1 MFKVQLMLSGQLRR
15 TVFEALE
22 TWACETW
29 EPEMQARDVMTN
41 GVITVTSDTPVT
53 EVAELL
59 LEKGIS
65 AVPVEGA
72 EGTLVGMIS
81 EADLMHRAEIGK
93 EKPKRWWVAM
103 PQAELAD
110 AYAKAHG
117 SKARDVMHEGIHS
130 VLPETNLSDIVATME
145 KHRIKRVLVMEN
157 DKLHGIVTRS
167 NLLRGFLAGRSA
179 TKASQGDRAIRAAVL
194 DELGSQLWT
203 AIASNNVIV
212 ADGVVNFWGQVSS
225 EEQRRAL
232 RAAAENVPGVKR
244 VEDHTILLVGSPGYW
259 D

>member
-1 MFKVQLMLSGQLRR
+1 
-15 TVFEALE
+15 
-22 TWACETW
+22 
-29 EPEMQARDVMTN
+29 MQARDVMTN

-65 AVPVEGA
+65 AAPVEDA
-72 EGTLVGMIS
+72 EGRLIGMIS
-81 EADLMHRAEIGK
+81 EADLMHRAEIGQD
-93 EKPKRWWVAM
+93 KPKRWWVAM

-117 SKARDVMHEGIHS
+117 SKARDIMHAGIHS
-130 VLPETNLSDIVATME
+130 VSPDTSLTNVVATME
-145 KHRIKRVLVMEN
+145 KHRIKRVLVMEHGR
-157 DKLHGIVTRS
+157 LQGIVTRS

-179 TKASQGDRAIRAAVL
+179 TRASEGDRAIRATIL
-194 DELGSQLWT
+194 EELRPQLWST
-203 AIASNNVIV
+203 IKSNNVVV
-212 ADGVVNFWGQVSS
+212 ADGVVNLWGLVSS
-225 EEQRRAL
+225 EEERSAL

-244 VEDHTILLVGSPGYW
+244 VEDHTQLLVGSPEYW